1 MRTQLVLLTIPFLA
15 ASLVVSGCSSSG
27 TASSSSAP
35 SKPVTKQ
42 FARESL
48 VKAKLASACSE
59 EEFVTCQTSDGSGAY
74 AVMVMSKA
82 DLDATFTRLC
92 TAVAG
97 PSSDPD
103 KTLEEM
109 KLVTDRNSFLVVG
122 EIGLA
127 FPTGLDPSA
136 VQKVLGGEV
145 VSMARLCAK

>member
-1 MRTQLVLLTIPFLA
+1 MRSQLALLAIPVMTVSLA
-15 ASLVVSGCSSSG
+15 LSGCSGAGTSS
-27 TASSSSAP
+27 TSSTP
-35 SKPVTKQ
+35 TKPVTNQ

-59 EEFVTCQTSDGSGAY
+59 EEFVTCQTPDGTGAY
-74 AVMVMSKA
+74 AVMVMSKS
-82 DLDATFTRLC
+82 DLDATFSRLC

-103 KTLEEM
+103 ATLEEM

-127 FPTGLDPSA
+127 FPTGLDPNG

-145 VSMARLCAK
+145 VSMAQLCNP